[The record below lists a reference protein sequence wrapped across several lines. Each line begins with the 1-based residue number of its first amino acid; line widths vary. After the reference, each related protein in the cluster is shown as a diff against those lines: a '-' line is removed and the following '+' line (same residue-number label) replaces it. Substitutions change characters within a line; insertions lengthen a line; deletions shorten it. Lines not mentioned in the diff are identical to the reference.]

1 MEWTQ
6 IQRYAPLRSSHA
18 LGNNRDHIF
27 SAPVTATYK
36 VMLFGSSGSGVY
48 GSSGTD
54 TDEDGDEIYWV
65 QDGSGGGSG
74 GCAASIVKLN
84 AGDTVDLYI
93 GEGACELTHPRTAED
108 SKVVFHP
115 TTGETYSN
123 LVVTAGQN
131 GGRGGQASGGNYV
144 NKNGDSG
151 EQGSYDEY
159 NGYDPGILPG
169 GGSGGW
175 PITVDGVTGTRGG
188 EGGYQSYGDGQDG
201 FVVIFLGNTAPDD
214 PLSITYGQPQAG
226 RQLTLTT
233 GGSTDDDGDEITYVF
248 ERSIDG
254 GVYTE
259 VGQTIELSIN
269 DTVPTTG
276 TTYLARVKAVDSVGG
291 ESDYVLGE
299 PMAINYN
306 SAPEISGTDA
316 NLGTVTA
323 PPVYN
328 YTVTDADGGAVTVVE
343 KVTTA
348 SGKEHTLRT
357 YTATLGAETSV
368 RWNCHCWV
376 CCENGMNT
384 LTITAT
390 DSSGAKAV
398 RTVRFYREVGCIMA
412 ARAVATDAMPTKVFL
427 SLYPAPVMLPGDCT
441 IEAYVTN
448 NPFDDS
454 PVWEDISDKLNMIV
468 HTFANSTCKNGYGIG
483 YKFCIDKG
491 EEKVYFDQATLRF
504 A

>member
-6 IQRYAPLRSSHA
+6 LQRYAPLRSSSA
-18 LGNNRDHIF
+18 LGNNRDHVF
-27 SAPVTATYK
+27 TAPVTAWYK
-36 VMLFGSSGSGVY
+36 VLLFGASGRGLKADS
-48 GSSGTD
+48 D
-54 TDEDGDEIYWV
+54 DEDDRN
-65 QDGSGGGSG
+65 GGEG
-74 GCAASIVKLN
+74 GCAASIVRLN

-115 TTGETYSN
+115 TTGETYAN
-123 LVVTAGQN
+123 LVVTAAKN
-131 GGRGGQASGGNYV
+131 GSSGGQASGGNYTNV
-144 NKNGDSG
+144 
-151 EQGSYDEY
+151 
-159 NGYDPGILPG
+159 NGYSQYTSSHTIDGYSTRPG
-169 GGSGGW
+169 GK
-175 PITVDGVTGTRGG
+175 
-188 EGGYQSYGDGQDG
+188 GYSNGDGQDG
-201 FVVIFLGNTAPDD
+201 YVVIFLGNTAPTD
-214 PLSITYGQPQAG
+214 PLSITYGQPSAG

-233 GGSTDDDGDEITYVF
+233 GGSTDDDGDAITYVF

-259 VGQTIELSIN
+259 VGQSAALSLN
-269 DTVPTTG
+269 DTVPTSG
-276 TTYLARVKAVDSVGG
+276 TTYTARVKAVDAAGG
-291 ESDYVLGE
+291 ESGYVTG
-299 PMAINYN
+299 PTMTISYN
-306 SAPEISGTDA
+306 SPPEISGTDA

-323 PPVYN
+323 PPVYK

-368 RWNCHCWV
+368 LWNCLCWV

-412 ARAVATDAMPTKVFL
+412 ARAVATDAMPTKLFL
-427 SLYPAPVMLPGDCT
+427 SLYPAPIMMPDDCT
-441 IEAYVTN
+441 ITAYATN
-448 NPFDDS
+448 NPFDDN
-454 PVWEDISDKLNMIV
+454 PVWEDISEKLNMMV
-468 HTFANSTCKNGYGIG
+468 HTFANSTCQNGYGVG
-483 YKFCIDKG
+483 YKFCINKG
-491 EEKVYFDQATLRF
+491 TERIFFDQAVLRF

>member
-1 MEWTQ
+1 MSYMTVYYNTIEHADVSNVTPAPGASFHIIMTPASSNYHEYFIKQYIKVYINGALYETFKGKFETVDYGDYTDQANVGNLRWYMNT
-6 IQRYAPLRSSHA
+6 RTGHHAYTTLFTVPSNAATMRLELCSYASWYT
-18 LGNNRDHIF
+18 GEDN
-27 SAPVTATYK
+27 
-36 VMLFGSSGSGVY
+36 
-48 GSSGTD
+48 
-54 TDEDGDEIYWV
+54 EDGEPIYRN
-65 QDGSGGGSG
+65 QL
-74 GCAASIVKLN
+74 C
-84 AGDTVDLYI
+84 Y
-93 GEGACELTHPRTAED
+93 
-108 SKVVFHP
+108 
-115 TTGETYSN
+115 
-123 LVVTAGQN
+123 
-131 GGRGGQASGGNYV
+131 
-144 NKNGDSG
+144 KNIDFTFNQPPS
-151 EQGSYDEY
+151 E
-159 NGYDPGILPG
+159 
-169 GGSGGW
+169 
-175 PITVDGVTGTRGG
+175 
-188 EGGYQSYGDGQDG
+188 
-201 FVVIFLGNTAPDD
+201 
-214 PLSITYGQPQAG
+214 PLDITYGQPQAG

-233 GGSTDDDGDEITYVF
+233 SGSTDDDGDEITYVF

-269 DTVPTTG
+269 DTIPTTG
-276 TTYLARVKAVDSVGG
+276 TTYTARVKAVDSAGG
-291 ESDYVLGE
+291 ESAYVVGE

-306 SAPEISGTDA
+306 SPPVISGTDA
-316 NLGTVTA
+316 NLGTVNA

-357 YTATLGAETSV
+357 YTATLGAQTSV
-368 RWNCHCWV
+368 KWNCHCWV

-454 PVWEDISDKLNMIV
+454 PVWEDIGDKLNMVV

-483 YKFCIDKG
+483 YKFCINKG